1 MRLIYEFWRYDI
13 PTEIA
18 RNTLE
23 ELRIPHKEKIF
34 KRKRENMYDE
44 WSKIYIDEKNLIKWL
59 KREIDRRITNYGA

>member
-13 PTEIA
+13 PTEVA

-23 ELRIPHKEKIF
+23 ELRIPYKEKIF

-44 WSKIYIDEKNLIKWL
+44 
-59 KREIDRRITNYGA
+59 